1 MHLKKEELNAKK
13 INISMEAGVREP
25 LVNGDSEQLKQVLFN
40 VIGNAIE
47 AVENDSEIRILTGL
61 EDRFVFAKIIDHGS
75 GISKDDL
82 SKVFEPYYTTKRTGH
97 GIGMMIVHRIM
108 RDHGGDVGID
118 SKVGAGT
125 IVTLRFPR
133 KSSRSKLLE
142 SNPSNDK

>member
-1 MHLKKEELNAKK
+1 M
-13 INISMEAGVREP
+13 
-25 LVNGDSEQLKQVLFN
+25 
-40 VIGNAIE
+40 IGNAIE

-133 KSSRSKLLE
+133 NSSRSKLLE